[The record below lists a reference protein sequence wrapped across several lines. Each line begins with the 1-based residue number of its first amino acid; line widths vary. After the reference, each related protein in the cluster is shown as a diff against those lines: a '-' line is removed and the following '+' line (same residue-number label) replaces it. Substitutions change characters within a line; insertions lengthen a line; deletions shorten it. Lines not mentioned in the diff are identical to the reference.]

1 MAKKDTETPLMKQYY
16 EVKHKHPDAILLF
29 RVGDFYETFGDDAVT
44 ASKILGITLTQRA
57 GAPLAGVPYHAIDT
71 YLPRLV
77 RAGMRVAICEQLED
91 PKTTKTIVKRGITE
105 LVTPGITMDDNVLE
119 QKENNFL
126 ASIYSENKI
135 FGISFLDISTGEFL
149 VSQGNKDYIDKLI
162 QNFKP
167 KEIIFEKE
175 QKSLI
180 TNTFHELPA
189 TYDLPDWMFTEEN
202 AIEKLTRQFNT
213 KTLKGF
219 GVEHLKVG
227 IIAAGAIIDYLDYTK
242 HDCCEH
248 IKNLARID
256 EDKYVWLDK
265 FTIRNL
271 ELFDSGYENGKSL
284 INVIDNTKTGM
295 GGRLLKRWLS
305 LPLKSVDAIN
315 ERLNVVEHL
324 IKHSETSDAISE
336 KLSMVG
342 DIERLASKVAVLRVN
357 PREMLQLKYSL
368 DAIEPII
375 DICRNAEIPELQVIG
390 EKMDYCNDLREKI
403 GKYINPDCPNLLSK
417 GNVINSGV
425 NSELDELRSI
435 STNGKSYLENI
446 ERRESERTGI
456 SSLKINY
463 NNVFGYYFEV
473 RNTHKDKVPPEWTR
487 KQTLVNAERYINEEL
502 KEYEEKIL
510 GAEERISAIE
520 ARLFNELIGY
530 ATSQIGK
537 VQINAGLIARLDCL
551 MSFAK
556 DALQNKYCRPEVND
570 GNVIDIK
577 EGRHPVIEKQLKFG
591 EPYISNDVFLDDKT
605 QQIMMITGP
614 NMSGKSALLR
624 QTALICIMAQI
635 GCYVPAQKASLGI
648 VDKIFTRVG
657 ASDNISMG
665 ESTFMVEMTEA
676 ASIMNNLSD
685 HSLILLDELGRGT
698 STYDGISIAWAI
710 AEYIHEHSKAKT
722 LFATHY
728 HELNEMEKDFS
739 RIRNYNVSVQES
751 GNKVIFLRKLQPG
764 GSEHSFGIHV
774 AKMAGMP
781 KSIVYRANKI
791 LEQLEADGNDVN
803 SNAKV
808 GKHVDTIAQN
818 RDGYQLSFFQLDDP
832 VLSQIKKELMNLDI
846 DRLSPLEALNKLNDI
861 KKLAGAK

>member
-1 MAKKDTETPLMKQYY
+1 MAKNDTETPLMKQYY
-16 EVKHKHPDAILLF
+16 EVKRKHPDAILLF

-284 INVIDNTKTGM
+284 INVIDNTQTGM

-435 STNGKSYLENI
+435 STNGKSYLEDI

-591 EPYISNDVFLDDKT
+591 ESYISNDVFLDDKS

-635 GCYVPAQKASLGI
+635 IDLHGRDDRSRQHHEQPLRPQSYPARRTRTWHQHLRRHFNCLG
-648 VDKIFTRVG
+648 
-657 ASDNISMG
+657 N
-665 ESTFMVEMTEA
+665 
-676 ASIMNNLSD
+676 
-685 HSLILLDELGRGT
+685 
-698 STYDGISIAWAI
+698 
-710 AEYIHEHSKAKT
+710 
-722 LFATHY
+722 
-728 HELNEMEKDFS
+728 S
-739 RIRNYNVSVQES
+739 RIHPRALES
-751 GNKVIFLRKLQPG
+751 K
-764 GSEHSFGIHV
+764 
-774 AKMAGMP
+774 
-781 KSIVYRANKI
+781 
-791 LEQLEADGNDVN
+791 
-803 SNAKV
+803 
-808 GKHVDTIAQN
+808 
-818 RDGYQLSFFQLDDP
+818 
-832 VLSQIKKELMNLDI
+832 NLV
-846 DRLSPLEALNKLNDI
+846 RYSLPRT
-861 KKLAGAK
+861 

>member
-284 INVIDNTKTGM
+284 INVIDNTQTGM

-315 ERLNVVEHL
+315 ERHNVVEHL

-342 DIERLASKVAVLRVN
+342 DIERLGSKVAVLRVN

-665 ESTFMVEMTEA
+665 ESSFMVEMTEA